1 MADEVEGRG
10 YSQALAVQVL
20 IGASIALVGALL
32 ARWLGMPLPWMLGPL
47 LLTAVT
53 RVSGVQSRTL
63 KPLRNMGQ
71 CLIGISL
78 GLYFTAEVAD
88 SLLFYWPLIISAI
101 VFAVLLG
108 FLGTWVMMRFAGLD
122 FSTAW
127 FSSAIGGASEMA
139 YLAERAGLRADLV
152 ASVHSIRV
160 MIVVVLIPFAFQW
173 LHDMPVPPVVHPVV
187 QWPGLLYLFIPALF
201 TGYVFH
207 RLAWPN
213 AWMLGPL
220 FAVLLITVQ
229 GIHWSD
235 FPPALSSLGQLCI
248 GWSLGDRFKSDFF
261 RRAPYL
267 LLVATVFT
275 LCMLLLSLLLAWC
288 FALGMGIDIEMLIL
302 ALSPGGIAEMAI
314 TAKVLGLGVPLV
326 TAVHVSR
333 LVLVVLSAGPMQ
345 RGLLGL
351 LERRTN

>member
-1 MADEVEGRG
+1 MADVEQASGRG
-10 YSQALAVQVL
+10 KSLAVSVL
-20 IGASIALVGALL
+20 MGAGIALVGAIV
-32 ARWLGMPLPWMLGPL
+32 ASWLRMPLPWMLGPL
-47 LLTAVT
+47 LLTAAT
-53 RVSGVQSRTL
+53 RMFGVQSRTL
-63 KPLRNMGQ
+63 GPIRNMGQ
-71 CLIGISL
+71 CLIGVSL

-88 SLLFYWPLIISAI
+88 SLLAYWPLIVTAI
-101 VFAVLLG
+101 LFAILLG

-160 MIVVVLIPFAFQW
+160 LIVVVLIPFAFQW
-173 LHDMPVPPVVHPVV
+173 LHQMPVPPAAIYVV
-187 QWPGLLYLFIPALF
+187 QWPGLGYLFLCALLA
-201 TGYVFH
+201 GYVFH

-220 FAVLLITVQ
+220 FAVLLLTVQ

-235 FPPALSSLGQLCI
+235 FPPALSNLGQLCI
-248 GWSLGDRFKSDFF
+248 GWSLGDRFRSDFF

-267 LLVATVFT
+267 LLVATFFT
-275 LCMLLLSLLLAWC
+275 LFMLLLSLGLAWC
-288 FALGMGIDIEMLIL
+288 FAVGMGLDLEMLIL

-345 RGLLGL
+345 RRLLGQMKQ
-351 LERRTN
+351 RT